1 MRSDCKKR
9 SLDETTSRN
18 QTYEYHDFFS
28 SAAVQ
33 HERKPLLDRKQEMK
47 CNENDFDGKI
57 RVKKE
62 SNDSV
67 NYLSLFPSFLMSQTL
82 LQQQQQQ
89 QSLRHVAPLPSPK
102 SSDFEKIDD
111 YEDEVEKQKPNDSK
125 DSSLYDAYFEQ
136 KQEDETFKLLNLVE
150 ANIEGN
156 QNNHCAVSKTF
167 LVNLMNENVAQFNIQ
182 LPNVLPKMHY
192 ICEIASRVLFTTFDW
207 IREVQVWKYI
217 GEEEQTEI
225 MKRNWCELFLI
236 GLTQIV
242 CRQQD
247 GHELKNLFVTT
258 LLNLVKSFI
267 FCKKKD
273 DEKSIKSSKIKKMIL
288 NIASLHKL
296 LDHGLSMSEFFSH
309 PKIFYNITYEILYFL
324 EIDNVEFS
332 HLRILCLFN
341 PAKSYQAGNKIKAY
355 HHEVFE
361 NLNNYMKQTL
371 DPEDIQNRN
380 ASVFQI
386 FLILSSFDPKIIEK
400 LFFNILVDSI
410 NIDHIIP
417 YMNNLDMRDCKSEI
431 KKEHELSSND
441 ESFSY
446 NGFSDNGNDDK

>member
-111 YEDEVEKQKPNDSK
+111 YEDEVEKQKPIDLK
-125 DSSLYDAYFEQ
+125 ESSLYDAYFEQ

-167 LVNLMNENVAQFNIQ
+167 LVNLLNENVAQFNIQ

-296 LDHGLSMSEFFSH
+296 LDHGLSMSKFS
-309 PKIFYNITYEILYFL
+309 
-324 EIDNVEFS
+324 
-332 HLRILCLFN
+332 
-341 PAKSYQAGNKIKAY
+341 
-355 HHEVFE
+355 
-361 NLNNYMKQTL
+361 
-371 DPEDIQNRN
+371 
-380 ASVFQI
+380 
-386 FLILSSFDPKIIEK
+386 
-400 LFFNILVDSI
+400 
-410 NIDHIIP
+410 P
-417 YMNNLDMRDCKSEI
+417 YPRT
-431 KKEHELSSND
+431 
-441 ESFSY
+441 
-446 NGFSDNGNDDK
+446 